1 MMARRAAIP
10 VRLLGIAARI
20 ARIALEAHAV
30 DVFECEFHAVF
41 DAEGRVPL

>member
-1 MMARRAAIP
+1 MIARRAAIP
-10 VRLLGIAARI
+10 LRLLGIAARI

-30 DVFECEFHAVF
+30 DGVDCEFHAVF